1 MYLQK
6 CSLMKQYYF
15 LIAAYFLLSPQL
27 FAQNEAE
34 RKSCIKLNMLSPVM
48 STLNIAI
55 ETQTADDYTVQLGF
69 AYMNHPTYANTNG
82 LTKAF
87 FLTPEL
93 RYQLG
98 ETKNG
103 YAFIGVFGRYNNMEY
118 TESERKFLVTRK
130 ATSNY
135 QSIGGGIVI
144 GQKLMYKNRVAIE
157 LFAGPVYFGI
167 INSKNDFFNKSD
179 DDIIIDQ
186 DIPFAL
192 LF

>member
-1 MYLQK
+1 
-6 CSLMKQYYF
+6 MKQYYF

-144 GQKLMYKNRVAIE
+144 GQKLMYKSRVAIE

>member
-1 MYLQK
+1 
-6 CSLMKQYYF
+6 
-15 LIAAYFLLSPQL
+15 
-27 FAQNEAE
+27 
-34 RKSCIKLNMLSPVM
+34 
-48 STLNIAI
+48 
-55 ETQTADDYTVQLGF
+55 
-69 AYMNHPTYANTNG
+69 
-82 LTKAF
+82 
-87 FLTPEL
+87 
-93 RYQLG
+93 
-98 ETKNG
+98 
-103 YAFIGVFGRYNNMEY
+103 
-118 TESERKFLVTRK
+118 LVTRK

-144 GQKLMYKNRVAIE
+144 GQKLMYKSRVAIE